1 MPLFV
6 NKSSED
12 IPSQLNVDTDM
23 TSWPIEDTPS
33 VRPIEDTPNVLNE
46 DTNIVPNEDTNIV
59 PNEDTCTPSGSK
71 AKKICTS
78 KTWASLGRVDQC

>member
-33 VRPIEDTPNVLNE
+33 VRPIEDTPDVLNE
-46 DTNIVPNEDTNIV
+46 DTTLYQM
-59 PNEDTCTPSGSK
+59 
-71 AKKICTS
+71 KIPVLPVDR
-78 KTWASLGRVDQC
+78 KQRRFAPQRLGLRLGG